1 MIGHN
6 IGHSI
11 VHILFTVEGFLLVNE
26 DTLVNSW
33 NFGEENLPTTTVWHG
48 NEHAMNVT
56 LENLE
61 SLETDPQEIMRS
73 MLGILQAFQFL
84 ENVLLSENPSKTIET
99 STSAALQPPPP
110 LIVERPKG
118 MIYKVILISM
128 SYFKAIIY
136 SCKIRQIFPRLL
148 QSLFQ
153 ILST

>member
-1 MIGHN
+1 M
-6 IGHSI
+6 
-11 VHILFTVEGFLLVNE
+11 VNE

>member
-1 MIGHN
+1 M
-6 IGHSI
+6 
-11 VHILFTVEGFLLVNE
+11 VNE

-128 SYFKAIIY
+128 SYFKAMIY

>member
-1 MIGHN
+1 M
-6 IGHSI
+6 
-11 VHILFTVEGFLLVNE
+11 VNE

-136 SCKIRQIFPRLL
+136 SSKIRQIFPRLL

>member
-1 MIGHN
+1 MN
-6 IGHSI
+6 YFFS
-11 VHILFTVEGFLLVNE
+11 VEGFLLVNE

-33 NFGEENLPTTTVWHG
+33 NFGEENLPTTQVWHG

-84 ENVLLSENPSKTIET
+84 ENVLLSENPSKTIDT

-118 MIYKVILISM
+118 MIYNIILISIITDE
-128 SYFKAIIY
+128 SYFRTELY
-136 SCKIRQIFPRLL
+136 SCKVRQILPRLLL
-148 QSLFQ
+148 QSLYY
-153 ILST
+153 IST

>member
-1 MIGHN
+1 MN
-6 IGHSI
+6 YFFS
-11 VHILFTVEGFLLVNE
+11 VEGFLLVNE

-33 NFGEENLPTTTVWHG
+33 NFGEENLPTTQVWHG

-84 ENVLLSENPSKTIET
+84 ENVLLSENPSKTIDT

-118 MIYKVILISM
+118 MNYKFIFRS
-128 SYFKAIIY
+128 SYVNLNY
-136 SCKIRQIFPRLL
+136 YL
-148 QSLFQ
+148 
-153 ILST
+153 

>member
-1 MIGHN
+1 M
-6 IGHSI
+6 
-11 VHILFTVEGFLLVNE
+11 VNE

-33 NFGEENLPTTTVWHG
+33 NFGEENLPTTQVWHG

-84 ENVLLSENPSKTIET
+84 ENVLLSENPSKTIDT

-118 MIYKVILISM
+118 MNYKFMFRS
-128 SYFKAIIY
+128 SYVNLNY
-136 SCKIRQIFPRLL
+136 YL
-148 QSLFQ
+148 
-153 ILST
+153 

>member
-1 MIGHN
+1 M
-6 IGHSI
+6 
-11 VHILFTVEGFLLVNE
+11 VNE

-84 ENVLLSENPSKTIET
+84 ENVLLSENPSKTIDT

-118 MIYKVILISM
+118 MVYKVIIISIITDEHKEPYYNTKILIFS
-128 SYFKAIIY
+128 FTWAGLAAFHKA
-136 SCKIRQIFPRLL
+136 
-148 QSLFQ
+148 
-153 ILST
+153 STI

>member
-1 MIGHN
+1 M
-6 IGHSI
+6 
-11 VHILFTVEGFLLVNE
+11 VNE

-84 ENVLLSENPSKTIET
+84 ENVLLSENPSKTIDT

-118 MIYKVILISM
+118 MIYKVILIS
-128 SYFKAIIY
+128 IITDY
-136 SCKIRQIFPRLL
+136 LEPK
-148 QSLFQ
+148 
-153 ILST
+153 